1 MNGISSF
8 WNGLTNDGGT
18 NIKNIV
24 AGASGSSLTDAQREA
39 NQFSHDEAQ
48 LQRDFNAN
56 EAALQR
62 DWSAAEAERARDWNE
77 EMYAKYNSLSGK
89 IAQAEQ
95 SGVNPL
101 LAVTG
106 NAVSPLSASASAPSG
121 AAASGAA
128 ASSSVSPS
136 GHSLTDLL
144 GTMMGFMKMRS
155 EIDVN
160 EARAAKDVADA
171 GKTDKES
178 SWIDRLSQAQLDE
191 LVASTEEL
199 SSRLGVND
207 STANK
212 LNAEF
217 SKLIQET
224 SRISQITDAE
234 KKNLEAQTA
243 LANFQRESANTFK
256 GLDVGSDVLNTV
268 IDLAIALI
276 ERKTHLTL
284 GR

>member
-1 MNGISSF
+1 MNGITSF
-8 WNGLTNDGGT
+8 WKGLTNDGGT

-24 AGASGSSLTDAQREA
+24 AGASGSRLTDAQREA

-77 EMYAKYNSLSGK
+77 EMYAKYESLSGK
-89 IAQAEQ
+89 IAQAEKA
-95 SGVNPL
+95 GVNPM
-101 LAVTG
+101 LAITG
-106 NAVSPLSASASAPSG
+106 NAVSPMGASSSAPSG
-121 AAASGAA
+121 SAAAGAA
-128 ASSSVSPS
+128 ASSAVSPS

-144 GTMMGFMKMRS
+144 GTMMGFMKIKS
-155 EIDVN
+155 EVN
-160 EARAAKDVADA
+160 LMDSEAQRNRADA
-171 GKTDKES
+171 NKTDKES
-178 SWIDRLSQAQLDE
+178 SWIDKLSQAQLDE
-191 LVASTEEL
+191 LVASKEEL

-207 STANK
+207 ATANK

-224 SRISQITDAE
+224 ARISQITDAE
-234 KKNLEAQTA
+234 KKNLEAHAA
-243 LANFQRESANTFK
+243 LANFELESANLFK
-256 GLDVGSDVLNTV
+256 GLDLGSDALNMV
-268 IDLAIALI
+268 VQLAVALI
-276 ERKTHLTL
+276 NRNTHLTL